1 MLHFLYHS
9 IFLFHDTVFL
19 SFPATCMGYL
29 PIKLLKMEAMF
40 FLLFIIILFMKHS
53 LLWPELIFRN
63 HKSN

>member
-40 FLLFIIILFMKHS
+40 FFIIYYYFIYETQFIMTWINLS
-53 LLWPELIFRN
+53 
-63 HKSN
+63 KS